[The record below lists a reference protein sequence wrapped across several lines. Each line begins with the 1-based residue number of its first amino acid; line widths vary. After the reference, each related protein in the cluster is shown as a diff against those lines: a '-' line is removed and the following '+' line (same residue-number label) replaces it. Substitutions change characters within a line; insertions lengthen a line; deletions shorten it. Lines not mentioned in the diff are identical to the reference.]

1 MFLPSFNI
9 DSSALF
15 GETLL
20 LNVDSFTQMPG
31 FLQLF
36 VYKTNVVSSCP
47 LSRVFCTLIEWQ
59 LND

>member
-9 DSSALF
+9 DSSVLF

-20 LNVDSFTQMPG
+20 AKCGLTQMPG